1 MDSEQ
6 LFKAFQG
13 FDKHFEPWE
22 RKFLTALKMFQWV
35 VLIKNLKL
43 YGPNI

>member
-1 MDSEQ
+1 MDIEQ

-13 FDKHFEPWE
+13 FDKHLEPCEW
-22 RKFLTALKMFQWV
+22 KFLTALKVFQWV